1 MATNTRVREIV
12 QIDEDKCTG
21 CGLCVPN
28 CAEGAIKIVDGKA
41 RLVADNLCDGLGACI
56 GHCPEGAITIIK
68 RNAED
73 FSEEAVTEHEHHVE
87 EEKKA
92 RARKAHEEHLRA
104 HMAGGCPGAR
114 VMDLEDKPAAPK
126 ASGAR
131 ERTQSAL
138 SHWPVQIRL
147 IPPQAPFLQNADLLV
162 VADCVPVAY
171 PDLHREFLPGKAV
184 MIGCPKFDDAEA
196 YVEKFKEI
204 FRTANIKS
212 VTVLDMEVPCCS
224 ALPVIVKKGMQQ
236 AQKTIPMEVVTISA
250 QGRILKQQNM
260 AA

>member
-1 MATNTRVREIV
+1 MKIKRKIIKIEEELCN
-12 QIDEDKCTG
+12 G
-21 CGLCVPN
+21 CGQCALA
-28 CAEGAIKIVDGKA
+28 CAEGAIEIRNNKA
-41 RLVADNLCDGLGACI
+41 HVISDQFCDGLGACL
-56 GHCPEGAITIIK
+56 GECPTGALIIVE
-68 RNAED
+68 REAED
-73 FSEEAVTEHEHHVE
+73 FNEQAVHVHLQT
-87 EEKKA
+87 KKA
-92 RARKAHEEHLRA
+92 AAPVVPQ
-104 HMAGGCPGAR
+104 MACGCPSTQIRSFKVPAGA
-114 VMDLEDKPAAPK
+114 KPV
-126 ASGAR
+126 ASAGAQQT
-131 ERTQSAL
+131 ESAL

-236 AQKTIPMEVVTISA
+236 AQKTIPMEVVIISA
-250 QGRILKQQNM
+250 QGRILKQQKM